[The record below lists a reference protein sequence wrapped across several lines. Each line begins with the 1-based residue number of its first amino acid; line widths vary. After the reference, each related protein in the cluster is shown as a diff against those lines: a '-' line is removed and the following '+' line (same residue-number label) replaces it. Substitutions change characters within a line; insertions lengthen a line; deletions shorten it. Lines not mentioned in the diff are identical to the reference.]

1 MIGASGMVR
10 KVEAVLHSEVVV
22 RYKTIDNTERSCCS
36 MIARLEFEGGMKDFR
51 GRELSYWG
59 HQSRPLVKA
68 QRSFDCRGWEGKR
81 WD

>member
-1 MIGASGMVR
+1 MVR
-10 KVEAVLHSEVVV
+10 KVEAVLYFEAVV
-22 RYKTIDNTERSCCS
+22 RYKTIDNFQRSCCS

-68 QRSFDCRGWEGKR
+68 QRSFDRKGVGR
-81 WD
+81 